1 MQLRDYQQDLRQQL
15 RDAFKT
21 YRSVIMQLPT
31 GGGKTAVAGAIA
43 DGLSSRGHGLLALVH
58 RHELIA
64 QFCKTLDDVGL
75 GNSYGIIAAGRAP
88 TPWAPMQVASIQTL
102 HRRKHIELDPKYI
115 VIDECHHAKAKTWE
129 SVLNRFPR
137 AKLLG
142 MTATPGRLDGKPL
155 GDHFE
160 KIVEGP
166 SIAWLVAHGWLAP
179 TTIKYVSRGI
189 LTRGMKRLGGDYRK
203 DELGKQLNKK
213 VIAAPL
219 RAFESYAKDRRAIFF
234 AVNRRDSKDVAEL
247 FCNRGYRAQHIEG
260 NTPKPARDRIM
271 REFRDGVIQVLCNV
285 DIVSEGTDV
294 PMCDC
299 IMLGLPTLSL
309 TRYLQHVGRGMR
321 MEHGRDNLVLDLVGN
336 FHRHGRPDI
345 PRHWDLH
352 QRADDETK
360 QDRVVL
366 PRQKVCVHCA
376 TVYPANKAT
385 CPTCGQEQPIDTPE
399 HLDIDLIGDDV
410 PGGRRQSVTTMAS
423 VRQELQRVIR
433 SGGGRPA
440 IHELRERYGMT
451 ERWET
456 NAIEVLNL

>member
-1 MQLRDYQQDLRQQL
+1 MQLRDYQIDLRQSL
-15 RDAFKT
+15 RDSFKT
-21 YRSVIMQLPT
+21 HRAVIMQLPT
-31 GGGKTAVAGAIA
+31 GAGKTAVAGAIA
-43 DGLSSRGHGLLALVH
+43 EGLHSRRRTMLALVH
-58 RHELIA
+58 RHELVA
-64 QFCKTLDDVGL
+64 QFCQTLDDVGL
-75 GNSYGIIAAGRAP
+75 GHHYGLIAAGRAP

-102 HRRKHIELDPKYI
+102 HRRPHLDLDPTYI

-129 SVLNRFPR
+129 SVLNRFPK

-160 KIVEGP
+160 KIVSGP

-189 LTRGMKRLGGDYRK
+189 LTRGVKRLAGDYNKK
-203 DELGKQLNKK
+203 DLGEQLNSK

-219 RAFESYAKDRRAIFF
+219 RAFESYARDRRVIFF

-247 FCNRGYRAQHIEG
+247 FRASGYKAQHIDG
-260 NTPKPARDRIM
+260 TTPEPARDRIM
-271 REFRDGVIQVLCNV
+271 REFRDGAIQILCNV

-321 MEHGRDNLVLDLVGN
+321 IEHGRDNLVLDLVGN

-345 PRHWDLH
+345 ERHWDLH
-352 QRADDETK
+352 QRADDPRE

-366 PRQKVCVHCA
+366 PRQKVCIFCA
-376 TVYPANKAT
+376 TVYPANKPT
-385 CPTCGQEQPIDTPE
+385 CPTCGQEQPIDTPD
-399 HLDIDLIGDDV
+399 HLDVDLIGDDV
-410 PGGRRQSVTTMAS
+410 PGGRRQPATTMAA

-433 SGGGRPA
+433 AGGGRSA
-440 IHELRERYGMT
+440 IHELRERFDMT

-456 NAIEVLNL
+456 NAIEALNL

>member
-1 MQLRDYQQDLRQQL
+1 MQLRDYQTDLRQRL

-21 YRSVIMQLPT
+21 HRAVIMQLAT

-43 DGLSSRGHGLLALVH
+43 EGLSSRGHGMLALVH
-58 RHELIA
+58 RHELVK
-64 QFCKTLDDVGL
+64 QFCKTLDDCGL
-75 GNSYGIIAAGRAP
+75 GQHYGIIAAGRAA

-102 HRRKHIELDPKYI
+102 HRRPHLDLDPKYI

-129 SVLNRFPR
+129 DVLNRFPK

-160 KIVEGP
+160 AIVEGP

-189 LTRGMKRLGGDYRK
+189 LTRGVKKMAGDYSK
-203 DELGKQLNKK
+203 KELGEQLNSK

-219 RAFESYAKDRRAIFF
+219 RAFENYAKDRRVIFF
-234 AVNRRDSKDVAEL
+234 AVNRRDSKDVADL
-247 FCNRGYRAQHIEG
+247 FQARGYRAVHIDG
-260 NTPKPARDRIM
+260 TTPEPLRDRIM
-271 REFRDGVIQVLCNV
+271 REFRDGVIQILCNV

-299 IMLGLPTLSL
+299 VMLGLPTLSL

-321 MEHGRDNLVLDLVGN
+321 IEHGRDNLVLDLVGN

-345 PRHWDLH
+345 PRTWDLH
-352 QRADDETK
+352 QRADDERE

-366 PRQKVCVHCA
+366 PRQKVCIHCA
-376 TVYPANKAT
+376 TVYPSNKAV
-385 CPTCGQEQPIDTPE
+385 CPSCGKEQPMDTPD
-399 HLDIDLIGDDV
+399 HLDVDLIGDDI
-410 PGGRRQSVTTMAS
+410 PGGRKQPATTMAS

-433 SGGGRPA
+433 AGGDRRD
-440 IHELRERYGMT
+440 IHALREKYGMT
-451 ERWET
+451 ERWAT
-456 NAIEVLNL
+456 NAIEALNL